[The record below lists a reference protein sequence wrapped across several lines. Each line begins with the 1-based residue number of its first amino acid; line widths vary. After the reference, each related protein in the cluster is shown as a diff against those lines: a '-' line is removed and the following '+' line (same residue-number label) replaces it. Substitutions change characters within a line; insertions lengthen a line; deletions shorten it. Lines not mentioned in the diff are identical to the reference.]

1 MPTTRRTGQTTKQA
15 AGAAGRRIHQRVE
28 CELVAD
34 FSIAATGQAGTAR
47 CVNIGLGGLR
57 VDFPVEIV
65 IPAEIALQIQVPGEG
80 PIEAKGRVV
89 WTVTDRIDG
98 PYPTGLQLQELPD
111 AERRRLYDLVG
122 RLTG

>member
-1 MPTTRRTGQTTKQA
+1 MPTTRHTGQTAKQA
-15 AGAAGRRIHQRVE
+15 TGAAGRRIHQRVE
-28 CELVAD
+28 CELVAG
-34 FSIAATGQAGTAR
+34 FSIAATGQTGTAR

-57 VDFPVEIV
+57 VDFPVEIA

-80 PIEAKGRVV
+80 SIEAKGRVV

-111 AERRRLYDLVG
+111 AQRRRLYDLVG